1 MTLRQAARS
10 AVTVTACGPVTEIVV
25 GTGTRRNALGTAG
38 WADLA
43 RCVEDAGQTD
53 DVRVI
58 VISGRG
64 DTFCAG
70 SDMSEWV
77 GAEPDRVESSFAA
90 MESAFRAVEACPV
103 PVIAAVRGTAAGA
116 GCQLALACDLRIL
129 TLDARIGMPITR
141 LGILCSPAF
150 AARLVTLAGP
160 SVARRLLYTGALF
173 DGAASVEAGLA
184 DICVPDP
191 DLDARLDELLSDIA
205 RQPRTAV
212 TAAKRA
218 VATALTPTT
227 AATARPHGPA
237 VAWDDFQRGIGRFL
251 DARGLHPAD

>member
-1 MTLRQAARS
+1 MTVEQAARS
-10 AVTVTACGPVTEIVV
+10 AVTVTACGAVTEIVV

-58 VISGRG
+58 LIRGRG

-77 GAEPDRVESSFAA
+77 GAKPAHVESSFAA
-90 MESAFRAVEACPV
+90 MESAFLAIEACPV
-103 PVIAAVRGTAAGA
+103 PVVTAVRGTAAGA
-116 GCQLALACDLRIL
+116 GCQLALACDLRVM
-129 TLDARIGMPITR
+129 TPEARIGMPIAR

-160 SVARRLLYTGALF
+160 SVARRLLYTGALL
-173 DGAASVEAGLA
+173 DGAAAVDAGLA
-184 DICVPDP
+184 DECVPDA

-205 RQPRTAV
+205 RRPSAAV
-212 TAAKRA
+212 IAAKRA
-218 VATALTPTT
+218 VAAALTPTK

-237 VAWDDFQRGIGRFL
+237 VAWADFQRGIGRFL
-251 DARGLHPAD
+251 DAGGPHPAD